1 MIMILHMYE
10 VTTELILVAPVN
22 SYDYL
27 VLLDAM
33 MYMNMTMI
41 KVIKP
46 IN

>member
-27 VLLDAM
+27 VLLDV
-33 MYMNMTMI
+33 YEYDYDKSHKTN
-41 KVIKP
+41 
-46 IN
+46 